1 MTRYRLLALTFL
13 AGMTLACTVSKDQA
27 PRPARKGAGTASQES
42 APPKPLPAPPA
53 AVTSQ
58 PEIPPPADL
67 SPEELRDIGVF
78 RRSSASVV
86 FITSIAMQRDFFS
99 LDVTQIPRGTG
110 SGFVWDKD
118 GHIVTNYHVIQEGDR
133 FSITL
138 ADHSEWEAKVVGS
151 APEKD
156 LAVLQIK
163 APASRLSPIAVGS
176 SRDLLVG
183 QRVLAVGNPFGL
195 DHTLT
200 VGVVSALGRELR
212 VEGNRTIRD
221 VIQTDAAINPG
232 NSGGPLLD
240 SRGRLIGVNAQIL
253 SPSGTSAGIGFAIPV
268 DTVKRLVPQLIA
280 HGRTVLPGI
289 GVSLLHDTYARQYQ
303 LQGAV
308 VVEVSEGSPAARAG
322 LIGFRRTNRGLV
334 PGDQIIA
341 VDGQPVAGG
350 DDLAYAFE
358 NAGVGRTVRL
368 TVVRGDQKRVV
379 PVTLVDLR

>member
-1 MTRYRLLALTFL
+1 MTHYRFLALTLL
-13 AGMTLACTVSKDQA
+13 AGLALACTVSKEPA
-27 PRPARKGAGTASQES
+27 SRPAREGAGTATQES
-42 APPKPLPAPPA
+42 PQPQSLPAPPA
-53 AVTSQ
+53 VVANQ

-78 RRSSASVV
+78 RRASSSVV

-110 SGFVWDKD
+110 SGFVWDKE
-118 GHIVTNYHVIQEGDR
+118 GHIVTNFHVIQEGDR

-138 ADHSEWEAKVVGS
+138 ADHSEWEAKVVGF

-163 APASRLSPIAVGS
+163 APANRLFPIAVGS
-176 SRDLLVG
+176 SRDLQVG

-200 VGVVSALGRELR
+200 VGVVSALGRELPA
-212 VEGNRTIRD
+212 EGNRTIRD

-240 SRGRLIGVNAQIL
+240 SRGRLIGVNAQIK
-253 SPSGTSAGIGFAIPV
+253 SPTGVSAGIGFAIPV

-289 GVSLLHDTYARQYQ
+289 GVSLLHDSYARQYQ
-303 LQGAV
+303 LKGAV
-308 VVEVSEGSPAARAG
+308 IVEVTGGSPAARAG
-322 LIGFRRTNRGLV
+322 LVGFRRSNRGLV

-341 VDGQPVAGG
+341 VDGQAVEGG

-358 NAGVGRTVRL
+358 NAGVGKTVRL
-368 TVVRGDQKRVV
+368 TVLRGEEKRTV
-379 PVTLVDLR
+379 PVTLVDIR